1 MSYICAFKLYA
12 GIFTD
17 FNSKMTKLTMKGNMN
32 TILIIFFIC
41 CIAYLA
47 LFHRRGQDSAAELK
61 QWFSGQLV
69 IISEGLEKDIA
80 LDKQGHYPHSGKQS
94 FTPKGSIT
102 YTLLDKNRSRF
113 ELSQFS
119 ELTSNDIE
127 STQGYQQLK
136 DKAEDLGLS
145 VRLDEIE
152 VEGDGVQTWNEL
164 DEYINDYPRF
174 YTVTISGWSG

>member
-1 MSYICAFKLYA
+1 
-12 GIFTD
+12 
-17 FNSKMTKLTMKGNMN
+17 MKGNMN

-47 LFHRRGQDSAAELK
+47 LFHRPRQDTAAELK
-61 QWFSGQLV
+61 QWFSDQLV
-69 IISEGLEKDIA
+69 IISEGLENDIA
-80 LDKQGHYPHSGKQS
+80 LDKQGNYPHTGKQS

-119 ELTSNDIE
+119 ELAASDIE

-136 DKAEDLGLS
+136 DKVQHMGLS
-145 VRLDEIE
+145 IRLDEIG
-152 VEGDGVQTWNEL
+152 VEGDGVQSWNEL